1 MEDVRYNP
9 PPVYDS
15 GSKPLEVVGVR
26 TLKYKNMKERELKIW
41 CVEQASRC
49 CSNERELV
57 KLAKDIFDWVANKGD
72 DHRTKFM
79 DTDDI
84 PIIDP
89 GDYPLVSTSS
99 DEKN

>member
-1 MEDVRYNP
+1 
-9 PPVYDS
+9 
-15 GSKPLEVVGVR
+15 
-26 TLKYKNMKERELKIW
+26 MKERELKIW

-89 GDYPLVSTSS
+89 GDYPLVSTSL

>member
-1 MEDVRYNP
+1 M
-9 PPVYDS
+9 
-15 GSKPLEVVGVR
+15 
-26 TLKYKNMKERELKIW
+26 
-41 CVEQASRC
+41 
-49 CSNERELV
+49 

>member
-1 MEDVRYNP
+1 MINTP
-9 PPVYDS
+9 LPVYDS
-15 GSKPLEVVGVR
+15 GSKPLEVVGER
-26 TLKYKNMKERELKIW
+26 TFNIKEHERERIKDMV
-41 CVEQASRC
+41 VEQASRC

-72 DHRTKFM
+72 DHRAKFM

-89 GDYPLVSTSS
+89 GDYPLVSTPS

>member
-1 MEDVRYNP
+1 
-9 PPVYDS
+9 
-15 GSKPLEVVGVR
+15 
-26 TLKYKNMKERELKIW
+26 MKERELKIW

-49 CSNERELV
+49 CSNERELM
-57 KLAKDIFDWVANKGD
+57 KLAKDIFDWVANKVD
-72 DHRTKFM
+72 DHRAKFM

-89 GDYPLVSTSS
+89 GDYPLVSTPS

>member
-1 MEDVRYNP
+1 
-9 PPVYDS
+9 
-15 GSKPLEVVGVR
+15 
-26 TLKYKNMKERELKIW
+26 MKERELKIW

-72 DHRTKFM
+72 DHRAKFM